1 MCEML
6 GTPEGSCE
14 EGDKVSGAKQ
24 ERHVEP
30 AESEIRSGGNIYEEV
45 RGYGQG
51 GRSHRDLIGNP
62 RKRVLV
68 AKLL

>member
-30 AESEIRSGGNIYEEV
+30 AESEIRSGGDIYEEV
-45 RGYGQG
+45 REYGQG
-51 GRSHRDLIGNP
+51 GRRRDLIGNP
-62 RKRVLV
+62 RKRILV